1 MKGNDREEMGDPHTP
16 QQIFSW
22 GLPPAAAASA
32 TMSLWT
38 LYWNDDGK
46 NPAICHAQ
54 ALYYYQNQKEESSE
68 LLLFFGAQLKGGP

>member
-22 GLPPAAAASA
+22 AVASA

-46 NPAICHAQ
+46 NLAICHAQ
-54 ALYYYQNQKEESSE
+54 ALYYYQKEESSE